1 MKQKEYCDALVEK
14 INKLSIHHY
23 AAEHLG
29 AYLKYL
35 KENLPQDE
43 VFYLHVHELCQELFF
58 H

>member
-14 INKLSIHHY
+14 INKLSIHNY

-35 KENLPQDE
+35 KENRPQDE
-43 VFYLHVHELCQELFF
+43 VVSLHGFCQELFF